1 MLKVRLNLRKM
12 ATIVASLAV
21 GLTMFA
27 SCEKFDDSDKSAEEQ
42 HGVEPQLSVSPETPI
57 SFTKD
62 GGASEAKTI
71 TVTTNQSS
79 WDAQSSQAWC
89 TVVKEGTNQFT
100 VTATANTDAS
110 GRTASITVTAGNA
123 PEVTLSVTQASGP
136 NIAFTARNPVIESLY
151 SNTGFFQGSRINFN
165 LVVYDAAGM
174 TSITISEEATGAPN
188 GNRKTFTQ
196 TRTIPISG
204 AGTYPL
210 SQEILRSS
218 IYGDIY
224 GQFTYTVSAHGKSYT
239 RNYSG
244 DYSAYN
250 GSWNHY
256 FVIK

>member
-21 GLTMFA
+21 GLTMFV
-27 SCEKFDDSDKSAEEQ
+27 SCEKSDDNDISTEEQ
-42 HGVEPQLSVSPETPI
+42 HVVEPQLSVSPEIPI

-79 WDAQSSQAWC
+79 WDAQSSQTWC
-89 TVVKEGTNQFT
+89 TVVKKETNQFT
-100 VTATANTDAS
+100 VTAAANTDAS
-110 GRTASITVTAGNA
+110 GRTASITVTAGKA
-123 PEVTLSVTQASGP
+123 PEVTLSITQASGP
-136 NIAFTARNPVIESLY
+136 NIAFIARNPVTESLY
-151 SNTGFFQGSRINFN
+151 SPLGFFQGCRINFN

-188 GNRKTFTQ
+188 GNRKTFSQ
-196 TRTIPISG
+196 TRVIPISG

-210 SQEILRSS
+210 LQEISRNRS
-218 IYGDIY
+218 YGDIY
-224 GQFTYTVSAHGKSYT
+224 GQFVYTVSAHGKSYT
-239 RNYSG
+239 RYYSG
-244 DYSAYN
+244 DYSAYD
-250 GSWNHY
+250 GSWGHY